1 MKLRLLAA
9 LVAVA
14 LSSGALA
21 QTTPAPA
28 AAPQAAAPAAPAATA
43 IDKTTL
49 SYAIGYDMA
58 RELADRNVALDINT
72 VIRAVQDG
80 YAKRPPTMPA
90 DKLEATLQQFQR
102 TMADQAR
109 AEFERQTRDNKAKS
123 DVFLASNRTKPGINA
138 LPGGLQYR
146 IIEPGTGAKPVS
158 TNTVQVHLRGSLS
171 TGQEFANTYST
182 PGAQPASFKV
192 SDFPLPGVREA
203 LLMMPAGSRWEVYL
217 PPEKAY
223 ANDPRSPIGPG
234 QAVVFD
240 IKLISVK

>member
-9 LVAVA
+9 VTAVA

-21 QTTPAPA
+21 QTTTAPA
-28 AAPQAAAPAAPAATA
+28 AAPAAV
-43 IDKTTL
+43 DKTTL

-58 RELADRNVALDINT
+58 RELADRNVSLDIAT
-72 VIRAVQDG
+72 VVRAVQDG

-102 TMADQAR
+102 SMAEQAR
-109 AEFERQTRDNKAKS
+109 ADFERQTRENKAKS
-123 DVFLASNRTKPGINA
+123 DVFLASNRSKPGINM

-146 IIEPGTGAKPVS
+146 IIEPGTGVKPTAAS
-158 TNTVQVHLRGSLS
+158 TVEVHLRGSVS

-182 PGAQPASFKV
+182 AGAKPASFKLG
-192 SDFPLPGVREA
+192 DFPLVGVREA
-203 LLMMPAGSRWEVYL
+203 LLQMPMGSRWEIFM

-240 IKLISVK
+240 VKLVNVK